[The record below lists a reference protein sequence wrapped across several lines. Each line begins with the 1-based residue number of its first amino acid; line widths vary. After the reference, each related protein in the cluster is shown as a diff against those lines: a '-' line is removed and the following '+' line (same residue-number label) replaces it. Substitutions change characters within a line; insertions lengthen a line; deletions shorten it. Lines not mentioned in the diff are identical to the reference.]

1 MESANVIAVDL
12 GVPIAGI
19 ILIAPF
25 LNGGGWG
32 IANSMS
38 GSDDSTLPLRLY
50 MVEVIWITCHA
61 ATTLMN
67 TGGAKEISS
76 IIILG
81 ELSGRVRCDA
91 ERGRKTSKAS
101 QSEARRKS
109 NK

>member
-50 MVEVIWITCHA
+50 MVEVMWITCHA

-81 ELSGRVRCDA
+81 ELSGRVR
-91 ERGRKTSKAS
+91 
-101 QSEARRKS
+101 
-109 NK
+109 